1 MNRLKGYWDKI
12 HLELN
17 YFSSKNLRDHV
28 SSIIKRNVII
38 ETSFSIE
45 NRTIGTNTEMNNY
58 NDNTTNAD
66 KNCSATSNDNNCDN
80 DISQCYNRENI
91 KRDVHQIPDEILHL
105 IDLLRYIFIKN
116 YEETL
121 EKKLHNT
128 LINTRPNKKID
139 KNIIIAA
146 NDIAKEILETTE
158 ISGFGNFAVLFK
170 RQQ

>member
-1 MNRLKGYWDKI
+1 
-12 HLELN
+12 
-17 YFSSKNLRDHV
+17 
-28 SSIIKRNVII
+28 
-38 ETSFSIE
+38 
-45 NRTIGTNTEMNNY
+45 MNNY

-105 IDLLRYIFIKN
+105 IDLLRDIFIKN